1 MKNAYASKLRQTKD
15 NAYAD
20 GVWSGL
26 QMGLNLAAIA
36 LNHKFG
42 FGNERLTRL
51 EAKVQELVDEIV
63 DTRDPEVTNDY
74 CSYGERKDD
83 VTDTN
88 VGDKMDGKGEGNG

>member
-1 MKNAYASKLRQTKD
+1 MKNAYATKLRQTKD

-63 DTRDPEVTNDY
+63 DTRDPEVTKVHI
-74 CSYGERKDD
+74 ETALKQIR
-83 VTDTN
+83 
-88 VGDKMDGKGEGNG
+88 GKEWVENG